1 MKNIKQ
7 LSPKE
12 SLKLT
17 HRVYKLELKLKEK
30 HEMLINK
37 EISINAVIERN
48 IQLSNHI
55 QYLKNKIETLQSTE
69 DLTIP

>member
-1 MKNIKQ
+1 MNNIKQ
-7 LSPKE
+7 LSQKE
-12 SLKLT
+12 SIKLR
-17 HRVYKLELKLKEK
+17 HRVYKLELELKEK

-55 QYLKNKIETLQSTE
+55 QYLKNKIETLQPTE
-69 DLTIP
+69 DLTIC